1 VTGTSARQDPLRV
14 LFASSEVT
22 PFAKTGG
29 LADVCRALPAALV
42 ALGADVRLVMPAY
55 AAVWQHIDA
64 TRSVARTSV
73 SGVGVELL
81 EARLDDGIL
90 LWLVSSPDLFDRPG
104 TPYHDAHGVDFPDN
118 AERFGTFCYALA
130 WLAAGVAGF
139 RPHVVHLN
147 DWPTALAGAMLAERA
162 ERPRTVFG
170 IHNLDYQGLF
180 DRAAF
185 DRLHLPAHW
194 WTPDAVEFYGRFSFI
209 KGGLAFA
216 DALTAV
222 SPTYAKEICT
232 PEYGGGLDGLLRHR
246 AARLHGIVNGID
258 TVQWNPATDRL
269 IRQRYDRDT
278 LDRKVA
284 NRDALQSELG
294 LDRVPWPL
302 FGIVSRLVP
311 QKGMDLV
318 LDIVDRLVR
327 RPAQLVVLG
336 SGAAELEEGF
346 AAASRRHPRKVAY
359 VNRFDEGLAHRIEAS
374 ADVFL
379 MPSRFEPCGL
389 NQMYSM
395 RYGTVPIVR
404 RTGGLADTVVAADQS
419 NGTGFVFDA
428 ASADALWRAIEDA
441 FAALSDP
448 DRWRVLQ
455 RAGMGRDFSWT
466 HSARAYLDL
475 YERLVAAP

>member
-1 VTGTSARQDPLRV
+1 VTGTSARHDPLRV

-42 ALGADVRLVMPAY
+42 ALGADVRVVMPAY
-55 AAVWQHIDA
+55 ASVWQHVESS
-64 TRSVARTSV
+64 RSVARTTV
-73 SGVGVELL
+73 AGFDVELH
-81 EARLDDGIL
+81 EARLDDDLL
-90 LWLVSSPDLFDRPG
+90 LWLVASGDLFDRPG
-104 TPYHDAHGVDFPDN
+104 TPYHDARGVDFPDN
-118 AERFGTFCYALA
+118 AERFGAFCYALA
-130 WLAAGVAGF
+130 WLAAGGAGF
-139 RPHVVHLN
+139 RPQVVHLN
-147 DWPTALAGAMLAERA
+147 DWPTALAAAMVAEPA
-162 ERPRTVFG
+162 QRPRTVFG
-170 IHNLDYQGLF
+170 IHNLDYQGIF

-185 DRLHLPAHW
+185 DRLRLPPHW

-216 DALTAV
+216 DALTTV

-232 PEYGGGLDGLLRHR
+232 PAGGGGLDGLLRHR
-246 AARLHGIVNGID
+246 VGQLHGIVNGID

-284 NRDALQSELG
+284 NREALQSELQ
-294 LDRVPWPL
+294 LDRAPQPL
-302 FGIVSRLVP
+302 FGIVSRLVR
-311 QKGMDLV
+311 QKGMDIV
-318 LDIVDRLVR
+318 LAIVDRLVQL
-327 RPAQLVVLG
+327 PAQLVVLG

-404 RTGGLADTVVAADQS
+404 RTGGLADTVVAAHES
-419 NGTGFVFDA
+419 NGTGFVFDD
-428 ASADALWRAIEDA
+428 ASAAALWRAIEDA
-441 FAALSDP
+441 VAALADRN
-448 DRWRVLQ
+448 RWRALQ
-455 RAGMGRDFSWT
+455 RAGMERDFSWT
-466 HSARAYLDL
+466 HGARAYLDL
-475 YERLVAAP
+475 YQRLVVAP